1 MVDDEAAA
9 TVTGSGEHVV
19 IRKLTTDDLV
29 TSLGLGL
36 RDFKSAPRIGLLFGG
51 VYAVGGMVVVA
62 LIVAL
67 GMPYLGYPLTMG
79 FALIAPF
86 ICAGT
91 YEVSRRRERGAP
103 VTWDTVVG
111 AVWRRRGKDLGWLA
125 LVTAFT
131 LIIWVDFAV
140 FLFLLFYG
148 LHIPSIPELVVSIF
162 TTTQGFAF
170 AVIGNLAGA
179 VIAFFVF
186 SITVVSVPMLTDR
199 DVDFI
204 TAMTTSVRCVIA
216 NPFVMM
222 VWAALIGFL
231 LGLSILSGLIGL
243 FVILPVLG
251 HASWHLYRRVVGGLD
266 PALATSPPSS

>member
-1 MVDDEAAA
+1 MVDDKA
-9 TVTGSGEHVV
+9 TAPVPAERTERGEHQVV
-19 IRKLTTDDLV
+19 RELTIDDLV
-29 TSLGLGL
+29 TSLDMGL
-36 RDFKSAPRIGLLFGG
+36 RDFKSAPRIGLFFGG
-51 VYAVGGMVVVA
+51 IYAIGGIAIVG
-62 LIVAL
+62 LIVYF
-67 GMPYLGYPLTMG
+67 GMPYLGYPLAMG

-91 YEVSRRRERGAP
+91 YEVSRRRERGAE
-103 VTWDTVVG
+103 VTWSNILG
-111 AVWRRRGKDLGWLA
+111 AVWRRRGKELGWLA
-125 LVTAFT
+125 LVSAFT

-162 TTTQGFAF
+162 TTTQGSAF
-170 AVIGNLAGA
+170 AVIGNAAGA

-216 NPFVMM
+216 NPRVM
-222 VWAALIGFL
+222 VAWAALIGFL
-231 LGLSILSGLIGL
+231 LGLSILSGFIGL

-251 HASWHLYRRVVGGLD
+251 HASWHLYRRVAC
-266 PALATSPPSS
+266 P